1 VITAKR
7 GDNGRNGGVNDFWGR
22 LNCYSSWAPI
32 THATP
37 LRRSWK
43 SLSAVVST
51 FKSVRSVR
59 FCQTAG
65 PGSSTRKRL
74 QTDFQTVQPIAYG
87 PFLKRA
93 EPSLA
98 EKYFQ
103 QRPKTA
109 IYITSFTCRAY
120 IDQVACYQRAE
131 TASLHC
137 RVGHSFIQNCFA
149 RFIPLNY

>member
-43 SLSAVVST
+43 SLSSVVST
-51 FKSVRSVR
+51 FKSVR

-87 PFLKRA
+87 PFL
-93 EPSLA
+93 SGLSHLW
-98 EKYFQ
+98 
-103 QRPKTA
+103 PKN
-109 IYITSFTCRAY
+109 IFNSVRKLLSTCRAY